1 MDKVIIAIDGQA
13 STGKSTQAK
22 KIADHLGFKYRDS
35 GAYYR
40 AITLY
45 LLNSNVNHDLKIS
58 QEILNQISI
67 KQDYGEG
74 NFRIFLNDD
83 NVTNKIR
90 GHKVSL
96 NVSNYAKKPE
106 IRKFVFD
113 QLRNSAES
121 NSIVVDGRDIG
132 TKILPYANFKF
143 FIDASIE
150 IRARRRLLEKNISFL
165 HENDEKCM
173 LQSLIREMK
182 ERDKLDSS
190 RIISPLVPAVDAH
203 VIDTSF
209 IDADQLLLKVTKIIE
224 GI

>member
-22 KIADHLGFKYRDS
+22 KIADHLGFNYRDS

-45 LLNSNVNHDLKIS
+45 LLNNNVNHDLKIS

-67 KQDYGEG
+67 EQDYSEG

-83 NVTNKIR
+83 NVTSKIR

-96 NVSNYAKKPE
+96 SVSNYAKKPE

-132 TKILPYANFKF
+132 TVVFPDADFKF
-143 FIDASIE
+143 FLIAE
-150 IRARRRLLEKNISFL
+150 PRIRAERRHKQIDDDSVKVDIIEEEIKI
-165 HENDEKCM
+165 
-173 LQSLIREMK
+173 
-182 ERDKLDSS
+182 RDKTDST
-190 RIISPLVPAVDAH
+190 REIAPLRKADDAFK
-203 VIDTSF
+203 IDVSDLT
-209 IDADQLLLKVTKIIE
+209 IDEVFNKILQKIKSD
-224 GI
+224 

>member
-22 KIADHLGFKYRDS
+22 KIADHLGFNYRDS

-45 LLNSNVNHDLKIS
+45 LLNSNVNHNLKIS
-58 QEILNQISI
+58 QEILNQIII
-67 KQDYGEG
+67 KQDFSEG

-96 NVSNYAKKPE
+96 SVSNYAKKPE

-132 TKILPYANFKF
+132 TVVFPDADFKF
-143 FIDASIE
+143 FLIAE
-150 IRARRRLLEKNISFL
+150 PRIRAERRHKQIDDDSVKVDIIEEEIKI
-165 HENDEKCM
+165 
-173 LQSLIREMK
+173 
-182 ERDKLDSS
+182 RDKTDST
-190 RIISPLVPAVDAH
+190 REIAPLRKADDAFK
-203 VIDTSF
+203 IDVSDLT
-209 IDADQLLLKVTKIIE
+209 IDEVFNKILQKIKSD
-224 GI
+224 

>member
-22 KIADHLGFKYRDS
+22 KIADHLGFNYRDS

-45 LLNSNVNHDLKIS
+45 LLKSNVNHDLKIS

-67 KQDYGEG
+67 KQDYSEG

-96 NVSNYAKKPE
+96 SVSNYAKKPE

-132 TKILPYANFKF
+132 TVVFPDADFKF
-143 FIDASIE
+143 FLIAE
-150 IRARRRLLEKNISFL
+150 PRIRAERRHKQIDDDSVKVDIIEEEIKI
-165 HENDEKCM
+165 
-173 LQSLIREMK
+173 
-182 ERDKLDSS
+182 RDKTDST
-190 RIISPLVPAVDAH
+190 REIAPLRKADDAFK
-203 VIDTSF
+203 IDVSDLT
-209 IDADQLLLKVTKIIE
+209 IDEVFNKILQKIKSD
-224 GI
+224 

>member
-22 KIADHLGFKYRDS
+22 KIADHLGFNYRDS

-45 LLNSNVNHDLKIS
+45 LLNNNVNHDLKIS

-67 KQDYGEG
+67 KQDYSEG

-96 NVSNYAKKPE
+96 SVSNYAKKPE

-132 TKILPYANFKF
+132 TVVFPDADFKF
-143 FIDASIE
+143 FLIAE
-150 IRARRRLLEKNISFL
+150 PRIRAERRHKQIDDDSVKVDIIEEEIKI
-165 HENDEKCM
+165 
-173 LQSLIREMK
+173 
-182 ERDKLDSS
+182 RDKTDST
-190 RIISPLVPAVDAH
+190 REIAPLRKADDAFK
-203 VIDTSF
+203 IDVSDLT
-209 IDADQLLLKVTKIIE
+209 IDEVFNKILQKIKSD
-224 GI
+224 

>member
-22 KIADHLGFKYRDS
+22 KIADHLGFNYRDS

-45 LLNSNVNHDLKIS
+45 LLNSNVNHNLKIS
-58 QEILNQISI
+58 QEILNQIII
-67 KQDYGEG
+67 KQDYSEG

-96 NVSNYAKKPE
+96 SVSNYAKKPE

-113 QLRNSAES
+113 QLRNSAKS

-132 TKILPYANFKF
+132 TVVFPNADFKF
-143 FIDASIE
+143 FLVAE
-150 IRARRRLLEKNISFL
+150 PRIRAERRHKQIDDDSVKVDIIEEEIKI
-165 HENDEKCM
+165 
-173 LQSLIREMK
+173 
-182 ERDKLDSS
+182 RDKTDST
-190 RIISPLVPAVDAH
+190 REIAPLRKADDAFK
-203 VIDTSF
+203 IDVSDLT
-209 IDADQLLLKVTKIIE
+209 IDEVFNKILQKIKSD
-224 GI
+224 